1 MINKVCT
8 SLKKGACIMQRE
20 QHVHRRRPRWF
31 LIILLVLV
39 VIFGL
44 HHFLS
49 TGARLKAN
57 WNKIVYT
64 SSDNVA
70 IAVYSPKT
78 HRTYTSTNAPK
89 HKFHTA
95 STVKV
100 SILAGLLLK
109 QQSPL
114 SSNQLSLAKQMIEQS
129 DNDATT
135 ELFNEL
141 GGQEGLQETFN
152 KFGMKDSV
160 AHKSWGLT
168 TTTPADQVK
177 LLNNIFYQSK
187 LLSSQERSTIRNLMS
202 NVESD
207 QAWGIS
213 AGSNDFAIKNGWL
226 SYGSDDWIVNSIG
239 YIKNNNG
246 TSYTIAVYTDNNN
259 SMTTGQQTIEQLA
272 RTTKS
277 IME

>member
-1 MINKVCT
+1 MVIVRT
-8 SLKKGACIMQRE
+8 SLEKGACIMQRD
-20 QHVHRRRPRWF
+20 QHMRRRRPRWF
-31 LIILLVLV
+31 LIILLILV
-39 VIFGL
+39 IIFGL

-49 TGARLKAN
+49 VGARLKAN

-100 SILAGLLLK
+100 SILAGLMLK

-114 SSNQLSLAKQMIEQS
+114 SSSQEELAKKMIEQS
-129 DNDATT
+129 DNDSTT
-135 ELFNEL
+135 TLFNEL
-141 GGQEGLQETFN
+141 GGKEGLQETFN
-152 KFGMKDSV
+152 KFGMKNSV
-160 AHKSWGLT
+160 AYTQWGLT
-168 TTTPADQVK
+168 TTTPADQIK
-177 LLNNIFYQSK
+177 LLNNIFYKSN
-187 LLSSQERSTIRNLMS
+187 LLSNQERATIRNMMD

-213 AGSNDFAIKNGWL
+213 AGSNNFAIKNGWL

-239 YIKNNNG
+239 YVKNDNG
-246 TSYTIAVYTDNNN
+246 TSYTIAIYTDKNN
-259 SMTTGQQTIEQLA
+259 SMVTGQQTIEQLA

>member
-1 MINKVCT
+1 
-8 SLKKGACIMQRE
+8 MQRT
-20 QHVHRRRPRWF
+20 QHTRRRPRLILIIF
-31 LIILLVLV
+31 LILVIV
-39 VIFGL
+39 FGL

-49 TGARLKAN
+49 LGARLKSN

-64 SSDNVA
+64 SSDNVS

-78 HRTYTSTNAPK
+78 HRIYTSTNAPR

-109 QQSPL
+109 QQGPL
-114 SSNQLSLAKQMIEQS
+114 SSTQAELAKEMIEQS
-129 DNDATT
+129 DNTATT
-135 ELFNEL
+135 TLFKEL
-141 GGQEGLQETFN
+141 GGQSGLQEVFN

-168 TTTPADQVK
+168 TTTPKDQVK

-187 LLSSQERSTIRNLMS
+187 LLSSQDQATIRNLMN
-202 NVESD
+202 NVEAD

-213 AGSNDFAIKNGWL
+213 AGSDNFAIKNGWL

-239 YIKNNNG
+239 YIKNSNG
-246 TSYTIAVYTDNNN
+246 TSYTIAVYTDKNN
-259 SMTTGQQTIEQLA
+259 SMMTGQQTIEQLA

>member
-1 MINKVCT
+1 
-8 SLKKGACIMQRE
+8 MQRA
-20 QHVHRRRPRWF
+20 HYPRRRPRLI
-31 LIILLVLV
+31 LIIILILVIIL
-39 VIFGL
+39 GL

-49 TGARLKAN
+49 LGSRLKAN

-64 SSDNVA
+64 SSDNVS

-78 HRTYTSTNAPK
+78 HRIYTSTNAPH

-100 SILAGLLLK
+100 GILAGLLLK
-109 QQSPL
+109 QQAPL
-114 SSNQLSLAKQMIEQS
+114 SSTQTDLAKKMIEQS
-129 DNDATT
+129 DNSATT
-135 ELFNEL
+135 TLFNEL
-141 GGQEGLQETFN
+141 GGQSGLQEVFN
-152 KFGMKDSV
+152 KFGMKDSI

-168 TTTPADQVK
+168 TTTPKDQVK

-187 LLSSQERSTIRNLMS
+187 LLSSQDRTTIRSLMS

-213 AGSNDFAIKNGWL
+213 AGSGNFAIKNGWL

-239 YIKNNNG
+239 YVKNANG
-246 TSYTIAVYTDNNN
+246 TSYTIAVYTDKND
-259 SMTTGQQTIEQLA
+259 SMMTGQQTIEQLA